1 MSHTLSTLFRCS
13 RPAFLLLTPC
23 CLSVAVA
30 FIVAEGISFD
40 GLTLSLMFAGALSA
54 HISVNLLNEYYD
66 FRSGLDLHTRRT
78 PFSGGSGGL
87 PAAPDCAER
96 VKQTGILC
104 LLVTILIGLYFVW
117 RGAWGLL
124 PLGLVG
130 VLLVYGYSPYITHRP
145 WLCLLAPGLGFG
157 PVMILG
163 AYTLL
168 NGQQPS
174 AVFIASLIVMLIVS
188 NLLLLNQFPD
198 LEADQ
203 EAGRRHLLVLIGRQ
217 QSAWV
222 YVALLLL
229 AYATLLL
236 SVFMELLPIPS
247 LLTLMTLPAA
257 IPAALLTLSY
267 HDDLERLMP
276 ALGLNVMLTLS
287 LPTLLALGVVWES
300 LPSLTNG
307 L

>member
-1 MSHTLSTLFRCS
+1 MRQTLSALFRCS
-13 RPAFLLLTPC
+13 RPSFLLLTPC

-30 FIVAEGISFD
+30 FIIAEGISFD

-54 HISVNLLNEYYD
+54 HISVNQLNEYYD

-78 PFSGGSGGL
+78 PFSGGSGAL

-96 VKQTGILC
+96 VKQSGLLC
-104 LLVTILIGLYFVW
+104 LLVTIMIGLYFVW

-130 VLLVYGYSPYITHRP
+130 VLLVYGYSPYITERP
-145 WLCLLAPGLGFG
+145 WLCLLAPGIGFG

-168 NGQQPS
+168 NGQQPA
-174 AVFIASLIVMLIVS
+174 AVFVVSLVIMLIVS

-198 LEADQ
+198 LEADR
-203 EAGRRHLLVLIGRQ
+203 EAGRRHLLILIGRQ
-217 QSAWV
+217 NSAWV

-229 AYATLLL
+229 AYALVLL
-236 SVFMELLPIPS
+236 SVFTGLLPTTGLLS
-247 LLTLMTLPAA
+247 LITLPAA
-257 IPAALLTLSY
+257 IPAAMLALKY
-267 HDDLERLMP
+267 HDDMERLTP
-276 ALGLNVMLTLS
+276 VLGLNVVLTLS
-287 LPTLLALGVVWES
+287 LPVMLALGLVWES
-300 LPSLTNG
+300 LPPWTN
-307 L
+307 